1 MDVFILKYYEFIY
14 LFLLYGYLTKEQ
26 LYEAEWILKTY
37 FILLLILPLHCLINS
52 TKDLNIKQYD

>member
-37 FILLLILPLHCLINS
+37 FILLLILHLHCLINS